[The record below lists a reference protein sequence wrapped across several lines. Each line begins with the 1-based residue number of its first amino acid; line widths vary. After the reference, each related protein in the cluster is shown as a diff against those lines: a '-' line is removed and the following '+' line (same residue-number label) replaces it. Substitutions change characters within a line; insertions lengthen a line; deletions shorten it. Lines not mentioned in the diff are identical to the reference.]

1 MNVEEIM
8 SRDQVTIE
16 LPANRSEVLQLMV
29 TKDVSCVYVAGRD
42 MTLKGIV
49 TRKDI
54 LRNRDKDQVA
64 LIMRRDPIRITIGS
78 DIKEAAK
85 LMYEHRIHNLP
96 VVDENGIFAGA
107 IRTSEFLR
115 IVEEGEYKEQVGS
128 VMGRCIPVYE
138 ETPLSVIREI
148 MEIADSYAL
157 CVLDGEGKLTGV
169 ITEAD
174 LFKHIRIDE
183 SINRI
188 DLGLGED
195 EDKWTWE
202 GMRDIVG
209 LYYVNA
215 MLSLPAIPV
224 KEAMIREVI
233 TASPKTSISTAA
245 RKMRVN
251 NLEQLPVVSVE
262 GNLLGMVDDI
272 DLLKVL

>member
-1 MNVEEIM
+1 MNAEEIM
-8 SRDQVTIE
+8 NRDQITIE

-29 TKDVSCVYVAGRD
+29 TKDVGCVYVVGRD

-115 IVEEGEYKEQVGS
+115 IVEDEEYKEQVGS

-148 MEIADSYAL
+148 MEITDSYAL
-157 CVLDGEGKLTGV
+157 CALNEEGKLTGV

-174 LFKHIRIDE
+174 LFKYIRIDE

-188 DLGLGED
+188 DIGLGED

-224 KEAMIREVI
+224 KEAMIKEVI
-233 TASPKTSISTAA
+233 TVSPKTSISAAA

-262 GNLLGMVDDI
+262 GDLLGMVDDI

>member
-1 MNVEEIM
+1 MNAEEIM
-8 SRDQVTIE
+8 SRDQITIE

-29 TKDVSCVYVAGRD
+29 TKDVGCVYVVGRD

-54 LRNRDKDQVA
+54 LRNRDKEQVA
-64 LIMRRDPIRITIGS
+64 LIMRRDPVRITIGS

-107 IRTSEFLR
+107 VRTSEFLR
-115 IVEEGEYKEQVGS
+115 IIEDEEYKEQVGS

-138 ETPLSVIREI
+138 ETPLRVIREI
-148 MEIADSYAL
+148 MEITDSYAL
-157 CVLDGEGKLTGV
+157 CALNEEGKLTGV

-174 LFKHIRIDE
+174 LFKYITIDE

-188 DLGLGED
+188 DIGLGED

-224 KEAMIREVI
+224 KEAMIKEVI
-233 TASPKTSISTAA
+233 TVSPKTSISTAA

-251 NLEQLPVVSVE
+251 NLEQLPVVSVC
-262 GNLLGMVDDI
+262 
-272 DLLKVL
+272 K

>member
-1 MNVEEIM
+1 MNAEEIM
-8 SRDQVTIE
+8 SRDQITIE

-29 TKDVSCVYVAGRD
+29 TKDVGCVYVVGRD

-54 LRNRDKDQVA
+54 LRNRDKEQVA
-64 LIMRRDPIRITIGS
+64 LIMRRDPVRITIGS

-107 IRTSEFLR
+107 VRTSEFLR
-115 IVEEGEYKEQVGS
+115 IIEDEEYKEQVGS

-138 ETPLSVIREI
+138 ETPLRVIREI
-148 MEIADSYAL
+148 MEITDSYAL
-157 CVLDGEGKLTGV
+157 CALNEEGKLTGV

-174 LFKHIRIDE
+174 LFKYITIDE

-188 DLGLGED
+188 DIGLGED

-224 KEAMIREVI
+224 KEAMIKEVI
-233 TASPKTSISTAA
+233 TVSPKTSISTAA

-262 GNLLGMVDDI
+262 GDLLGMVDDI